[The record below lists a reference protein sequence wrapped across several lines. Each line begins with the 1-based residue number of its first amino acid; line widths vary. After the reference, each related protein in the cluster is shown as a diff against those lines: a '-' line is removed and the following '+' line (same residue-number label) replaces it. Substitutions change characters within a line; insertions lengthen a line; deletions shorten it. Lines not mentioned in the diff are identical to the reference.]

1 MGQSLTYQNKSFQV
15 FDAELKVDLK
25 DKKLEDERK
34 KFLIYLVDN
43 LELLKKFS
51 DVQLEKILKYSKEE
65 NERKRRLLKK

>member
-1 MGQSLTYQNKSFQV
+1 MGQSLTYQNKNFQV

-34 KFLIYLVDN
+34 KFLIYLADN
-43 LELLKKFS
+43 LELLKNFS
-51 DVQLEKILKYSKEE
+51 DVQLEKILNYSKEE